1 MEGSHVI
8 DGNNSSFQP
17 KCGICSSCISHW
29 GCRGFS
35 FAPLLMSSLSI
46 LHRHAPWHIY
56 IYIYPSL
63 SLYLSTFLS
72 IYLSIDL
79 SIYLFYLNMYIY
91 ICLFT
96 DIFISMLHRHRYT
109 DGLIVYIPKSAIPD
123 WRVTIPKHPTIS
135 WSRWINSSVDK
146 RVTSMPAIAALAF
159 TPRDKS
165 EALHSRLTMGTG
177 GAAEDMLLGS
187 WCSAWSRL
195 AGHL

>member
-1 MEGSHVI
+1 MQGL
-8 DGNNSSFQP
+8 QL
-17 KCGICSSCISHW
+17 CT
-29 GCRGFS
+29 
-35 FAPLLMSSLSI
+35 FADVELEHPAQTCAVTYLYL
-46 LHRHAPWHIY
+46 Y
-56 IYIYPSL
+56 ISL
-63 SLYLSTFLS
+63 SLSLS
-72 IYLSIDL
+72 IYLPIYL
-79 SIYLFYLNMYIY
+79 PIYRSIYLSFLSQYVYIY